1 MAKFNLE
8 ATVSGKDK
16 AVPLHTIKVHR
27 KAEVQ
32 LHTFLT
38 LALDG
43 SEWSASQTSCFTL
56 WEGHVV
62 IIE

>member
-1 MAKFNLE
+1 LE
-8 ATVSGKDK
+8 ATVTGKGK
-16 AVPLHTIKVHR
+16 AVPLHTTKIDG

-32 LHTFLT
+32 LHSFLT

>member
-1 MAKFNLE
+1 LE
-8 ATVSGKDK
+8 ATVTGKGK
-16 AVPLHTIKVHR
+16 AFPLHTMKIYG

-32 LHTFLT
+32 LHSFLT